1 MITDLFSALDGC
13 ARLPSWITPIIFVAL
28 YFLNRTWLTNSFK
41 IFLVVLSSFSG
52 GKGPLAPLPLIL
64 FSLIFFL
71 VTGNLVG
78 LTPFVY
84 GPTSSLWFACSLAIT
99 LWGIILISGWI
110 HSPKHSA
117 AHLAPRGA
125 PGALIPF
132 LVLVE
137 TVSILIRPLTL
148 TVRLVANISAGHIV
162 LSLIA
167 NCLSGIRI
175 AMGRLVFLVRVGYN
189 LFEVFVCFIQA
200 YIFTLLLGLYAE
212 EHPFKWSSKSI

>member
-1 MITDLFSALDGC
+1 MLTDLFSALDGC
-13 ARLPSWITPIIFVAL
+13 ASLPSWMTPMIFVTL
-28 YFLNRTWLTNSFK
+28 YFLNGTWLTNSFK
-41 IFLVVLSSFSG
+41 IFLSVLSSFSG
-52 GKGPLAPLPLIL
+52 KGGPLAPLPLFL
-64 FSLIFFL
+64 FALMFFL
-71 VTGNLVG
+71 VSSNLVG

-84 GPTSSLWFACSLAIT
+84 GPTSSLWLACSLAIS
-99 LWGIILISGWI
+99 LWGMILISGWV

-117 AHLAPRGA
+117 AHLAPSGA

-167 NCLSGIRI
+167 NCLSSLSVM
-175 AMGRLVFLVRVGYN
+175 MGSMVFLISVGYN

-212 EHPFKWSSKSI
+212 EHP